1 MIGKLN
7 GVIPAH
13 TPSGWRNECRSTS
26 VETWSENSPLVSSA
40 IPHAY
45 STTSIPRMTSPL
57 ASSTV
62 LPCSEAM
69 IRASSSVCS
78 TSSSRNVNITR
89 ARRTTDVSLQAS
101 NAARAAC
108 TAAST
113 SGGLGEQHVALHV
126 AGRRVIDR
134 ARCAWT
140 RRRSAHRR

>member
-1 MIGKLN
+1 MFPVAIATGCIHIGTMIGKLN

-45 STTSIPRMTSPL
+45 STTSIPRTTSPL

-62 LPCSEAM
+62 LPCSAAM

-78 TSSSRNVNITR
+78 TTSSRNLNITR
-89 ARRTTDVSLQAS
+89 ARRTTDVSAQAS
-101 NAARAAC
+101 KAARAAL

-113 SGGLGEQHVALHV
+113 SAGVPSSTLRCTWPV
-126 AGRRVIDR
+126 AG
-134 ARCAWT
+134 
-140 RRRSAHRR
+140 S

>member
-40 IPHAY
+40 IPHAN
-45 STTSIPRMTSPL
+45 STTSIPRTTSPL
-57 ASSTV
+57 ASSKV
-62 LPCSEAM
+62 LPCSEEM

-78 TSSSRNVNITR
+78 TISSRKANITR
-89 ARRTTDVSLQAS
+89 ARRTTDVLLQAS
-101 NAARAAC
+101 KAALAAC

-113 SGGLGEQHVALHV
+113 SAGSASSTWRCTWPV
-126 AGRRVIDR
+126 AG
-134 ARCAWT
+134 
-140 RRRSAHRR
+140 S